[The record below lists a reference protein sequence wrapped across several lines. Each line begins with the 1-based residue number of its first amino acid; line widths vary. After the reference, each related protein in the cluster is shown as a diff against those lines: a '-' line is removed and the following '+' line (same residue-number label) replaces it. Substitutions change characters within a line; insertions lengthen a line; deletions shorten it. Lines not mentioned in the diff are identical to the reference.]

1 MQYKPDLTHTTEI
14 TMGRLNGKRKSG
26 KVLEMIR
33 VDESQIRGHL
43 DTVVKASV
51 EETLNGLLDAEA
63 DDLCQAGR
71 YERSPD
77 RLDTRAGSY
86 RRNLHTAAGEVT
98 LKVPRLRSLP
108 FETQIIERYKRREA
122 SVEESLVQMY
132 LAGVSVRRVEDI
144 TEALWGMRV
153 SPSAVSELNQKV
165 YGQIEAWRNRKIEGE
180 HPYVFLDG
188 IWLKRTWG
196 VEVQKV
202 AVLVAIGVNADG
214 HREILGIC
222 EGMQEDKESW
232 LSFLRHLKSRGL
244 SGVRLVVS
252 DKCVGLVE
260 AVGQC
265 FPKAQW
271 QRCVFHFHRNILS
284 KVSREKIPEVAPML
298 KAIQAQEDRKAAME
312 KAASVKEKLLAMRLG
327 AAAKVLEAG
336 LGESL
341 AYMSFPREHWIRIRT
356 NNAMER
362 LNREIRRRTRVVGN
376 FPDGQSALMLVAAR
390 LRHVAGTQ
398 WGVRRYLDMNRFEYQ
413 KPTKEE

>member
-1 MQYKPDLTHTTEI
+1 M
-14 TMGRLNGKRKSG
+14 
-26 KVLEMIR
+26 
-33 VDESQIRGHL
+33 
-43 DTVVKASV
+43 
-51 EETLNGLLDAEA
+51 
-63 DDLCQAGR
+63 
-71 YERSPD
+71 
-77 RLDTRAGSY
+77 
-86 RRNLHTAAGEVT
+86 
-98 LKVPRLRSLP
+98 
-108 FETQIIERYKRREA
+108 
-122 SVEESLVQMY
+122 
-132 LAGVSVRRVEDI
+132 
-144 TEALWGMRV
+144 
-153 SPSAVSELNQKV
+153 
-165 YGQIEAWRNRKIEGE
+165 
-180 HPYVFLDG
+180 FLDG
-188 IWLKRTWG
+188 IWLKRIWG

-271 QRCVFHFHRNILS
+271 PRCVFHFHRNILS

-341 AYMSFPREHWIRIRT
+341 AYMSFPMEHWIRIRT

-362 LNREIRRRTRVVGN
+362 LNREIRRRTRVASN
-376 FPDGQSALMLVAAR
+376 FTDGQSALMLVAAR
-390 LRHVAGTQ
+390 LRHVAGTR
-398 WGVRRYLDMNRFEYQ
+398 WGVRRYLDMDRFEYQ
-413 KPTKEE
+413 KTTSEE